1 VLTRHYTYEPLALAL
16 ARNDDD
22 FRLVVD
28 RALTRFYA
36 SPKFGETYASVFG
49 TADMDTVEYFRG
61 LPQ

>member
-1 VLTRHYTYEPLALAL
+1 MLTRHFTYEPLALAM

-28 RALTRFYA
+28 RALSRFYA
-36 SPKFGETYASVFG
+36 SPTFGETYMAVFG
-49 TADMDTVEYFRG
+49 KPDADTVEYFRG